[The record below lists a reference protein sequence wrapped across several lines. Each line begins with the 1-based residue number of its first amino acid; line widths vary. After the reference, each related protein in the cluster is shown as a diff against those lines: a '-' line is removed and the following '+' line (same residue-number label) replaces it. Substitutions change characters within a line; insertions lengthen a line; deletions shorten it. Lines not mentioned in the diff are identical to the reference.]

1 MNVLF
6 VFNKPLNIYAGGVER
21 ITNSIMKGLAI
32 EGIQSFYLEDSGTEL
47 FLDGKPVDVDAFFKE
62 KSIGVVIQQLAYNG
76 VVARYL
82 LEKEKQIPYVVAWH
96 TAPPT
101 WIKSWRVATT
111 KSFGIGIGQIK
122 RLLRI
127 VFYPYFYFKELR
139 RFQNRW
145 KWILPRI
152 SKVLLL
158 SATFEPEFRRLLGI
172 STSRLYSIPNLLSFD
187 EIANPDILGSKKKE
201 VLIVARMKEQQ
212 KRISLAL
219 KIWQLVE
226 KKSVSSNWVLRIVG
240 NGEDLDS
247 YQKLSRLLNL
257 KRVHFLGSQNPIP
270 FYQTA
275 SLFMMTSA
283 FEGWG
288 LTLTE
293 SQQFGVVP
301 VAFDSYASVRDIV
314 EDGKNGLLI
323 PFGNLKVFAEKL
335 SWLMDHSEIRNRMAL
350 NCLKSVCRFEMLNII
365 PMWKSLLMDVCKRPQ
380 SH

>member
-6 VFNKPLNIYAGGVER
+6 VFNKPLNVCAGGVER
-21 ITNSIMKGLAI
+21 VTSSVMKGLALD
-32 EGIQSFYLEDSGTEL
+32 GVKTFYLEDSGAKLLLE
-47 FLDGKPVDVDAFFKE
+47 GKSVDVDAFFKE
-62 KSIGVVIQQLAYNG
+62 NSIDVVVQQLAYNG

-82 LEKEKQIPYVVAWH
+82 LEKEKQIPYIVAWH

-101 WIKSWRVATT
+101 WVKSWRVATT
-111 KSFGIGIGQIK
+111 KSLGNGIGQIK

-127 VFYPYFYFKELR
+127 VCYPYFYFKELR

-145 KWILPRI
+145 KRILSRT
-152 SKVLLL
+152 SKILLL
-158 SATFEPEFRRLLGI
+158 SSSFKKDFQRLLNVPA
-172 STSRLYSIPNLLSFD
+172 SRFYSIPNPLSFA

-240 NGEDLDS
+240 NGEDLDF
-247 YQKLSRLLNL
+247 YQKLSRHLNL
-257 KRVHFLGSQNPIP
+257 KRVYFLGSQNPIP

-314 EDGKNGLLI
+314 DDGKNGFLI
-323 PFGNLKVFAEKL
+323 PFGNLKAFAEKL
-335 SWLMDHSEIRNRMAL
+335 ICLMDNSEIRNRMAL
-350 NCLKSVCRFEMLNII
+350 NCLKSVCRFEMLKII
-365 PMWKSLLMDVCKRPQ
+365 PMWKSLLMDVCKRTQ